1 MRIAW
6 CRVGLLLVSGCGE
19 DCRRGQGA
27 PVASRHDL
35 AVVAHRVGYA
45 LLAAWDA
52 REEATGTRMVRGK
65 TGTARLTVAEDGTS
79 TAEFTCY
86 SADGHN
92 VLDGTVKGGPVRVF
106 QTLPPIIEVQVS
118 GTLSVAGEYLASPQL
133 NLNEEISGGLESAGW
148 ETVPVRLIGTASE
161 AGTDYR
167 FTGEDFRIPNP
178 KS

>member
-1 MRIAW
+1 MRSAW
-6 CRVGLLLVSGCGE
+6 GLVGLLFVSGCGE

-27 PVASRHDL
+27 PVASRYDL

-45 LLAAWDA
+45 LLTAWDA
-52 REEATGTRMVRGK
+52 REPGTGTRTVRGK

-79 TAEFTCY
+79 SAEFTCY

-106 QTLPPIIEVQVS
+106 LTAPPIVEVVIYGTVS
-118 GTLSVAGEYLASPQL
+118 MAGEYLGSPQL
-133 NLNEEISGGLESAGW
+133 TLNEEITGGLESAGW
-148 ETVPVRLIGTASE
+148 ETVSVRLIGTASE

-178 KS
+178 KR